1 MSLEMDLGMKIVR
14 MVGEEL
20 ATEMAAVQMDVEL
33 RGGKAFVA
41 EHRLDGAEVG
51 ASFKQM
57 SGKTVTQ
64 RVGTHCLG
72 YPCGSR
78 RFLYYIEHHH
88 PCQPCATP
96 VEKQYVLGT
105 GLRGHHAALD
115 KVVAYPLHRHGRERH
130 DALFAPLTFDEN
142 VLLIKK
148 GSSES
153 EGA

>member
-1 MSLEMDLGMKIVR
+1 MSLEMDLGMKIVG

-20 ATEMAAVQMDVEL
+20 AAEMGAVEMDIEL
-33 RGGKAFVA
+33 RGGEAFVA
-41 EHRLDGAEVG
+41 EHHLDGAEVG

-88 PCQPCATP
+88 SRQSPAAT
-96 VEKQYVLGT
+96 VEKQYVPGA
-105 GLRGHHAALD
+105 GLRGHHGAFD
-115 KVVAYPLHRHGRERH
+115 EVVAYPLH
-130 DALFAPLTFDEN
+130 
-142 VLLIKK
+142 
-148 GSSES
+148 
-153 EGA
+153 